1 MQVSDR
7 KSIVVDNCGY
17 NQFIEELEKLKLE
30 SISIATRG
38 IEEAEN
44 AVGDGWHDNFA
55 FEESM
60 RESRTI
66 ANKIN
71 KMMEEKQTIK
81 VIKKTNLKDEFVNID
96 DVIKLE
102 MIYNEDEKEEE
113 IVKLTGK
120 YIPNTETRIKEIT
133 LNSPIGKSIYKKKI
147 GSISEY
153 VINDRVIKV
162 KILEKNK

>member
-1 MQVSDR
+1 ME
-7 KSIVVDNCGY
+7 KILVDDYGY
-17 NQFIEELEKLKLE
+17 NQFIEELERLKLE
-30 SISIATRG
+30 SDSIATRG

-60 RESRTI
+60 RESRTV

-71 KMMEEKQTIK
+71 KMIEEKQTIK
-81 VIKKTNLKDEFVNID
+81 VIKKTKLKDEFVNID

-102 MIYNEDEKEEE
+102 IIYNEDDIEEE

-120 YIPNTETRIKEIT
+120 YIPNTEIKTKEIT
-133 LNSPIGKSIYKKKI
+133 LNSPIGKVIYKKKI
-147 GSISEY
+147 GTTNEY
-153 VINDRVIKV
+153 KVNDKVIKV
-162 KILEKNK
+162 KIIEKTNVY